1 MAMGRPKKDSE
12 QASQTLIDKVES
24 LILKGYN
31 TSQIVKMT
39 KISRAEVKAI
49 TSDFLGI
56 IGQKYN
62 ISYNYAKGLKLEELS
77 IIKSKYW
84 EQYET
89 FAKEK
94 DTLNGKK
101 LLESL
106 VRLIVEEAKIYG
118 LYSLSEQLK
127 ATDEIDAETL
137 MAFFAWRDMERKKNK

>member
-94 DTLNGKK
+94 DTINGKK